1 MCENMTKST
10 INDRFDFFST
20 RLTFIEVT
28 KDQLLN
34 IELWH
39 YMSTFESHVY
49 GVFLQY
55 TRIKSDLRIPD
66 LKNIEEWTAIDGQKA
81 GLDIY
86 YYILTW
92 DKLKKIYERIVE
104 LINRLHQTVPVI
116 PKPFTVDFKL
126 WKKRIEHL
134 FSEFDTGIRN
144 EYEHPSLAP
153 YSVGHVIMWGNI
165 QIDNAGDIKAHV
177 GKDKFTNI
185 RNEHCMRIQK
195 LRTDLFDL
203 FLKHFSEKP
212 LTQELIKVRD
222 YIEENIDSILKE
234 IKEYKANN
242 DTKGFNDLLSK
253 FTMYDI
259 HLSKEGVALSK
270 TVKDKF
276 YSVLWNREVAKTI

>member
-1 MCENMTKST
+1 
-10 INDRFDFFST
+10 
-20 RLTFIEVT
+20 
-28 KDQLLN
+28 
-34 IELWH
+34 
-39 YMSTFESHVY
+39 
-49 GVFLQY
+49 
-55 TRIKSDLRIPD
+55 
-66 LKNIEEWTAIDGQKA
+66 
-81 GLDIY
+81 
-86 YYILTW
+86 
-92 DKLKKIYERIVE
+92 
-104 LINRLHQTVPVI
+104 
-116 PKPFTVDFKL
+116 
-126 WKKRIEHL
+126 
-134 FSEFDTGIRN
+134 
-144 EYEHPSLAP
+144 
-153 YSVGHVIMWGNI
+153 
-165 QIDNAGDIKAHV
+165 
-177 GKDKFTNI
+177 
-185 RNEHCMRIQK
+185 MRIQK

>member
-1 MCENMTKST
+1 MTT
-10 INDRFDFFST
+10 PTVNDRFDFFST
-20 RLTFIEVT
+20 RLNFIEVT

-39 YMSTFESHVY
+39 YLSAFESHVY

-55 TRIKSDLRIPD
+55 DRIKSDLVIPD
-66 LKNIEEWTAIDGQKA
+66 LKNVQVWPAIDGQKA

-92 DKLKKIYERIVE
+92 DKLKKIYDRIVE
-104 LINRLHQTVPVI
+104 FINRLHQMVPAI
-116 PKPFTVDFKL
+116 PKPFTEDFKL
-126 WKKRIEHL
+126 WKKRIENL
-134 FSEFDTGIRN
+134 FSEFDSGIRN

-153 YSVGHVIMWGNI
+153 YSVGQIIMWGGI
-165 QIDNAGDIKAHV
+165 QIDNSGDIKAHV

-212 LTQELIKVRD
+212 LTQELIKLRN

-234 IKEYKANN
+234 CKATN
-242 DTKGFNDLLSK
+242 DTNGFNDLLSK

-259 HLSKEGVALSK
+259 YLSKEGVALSR
-270 TVKDKF
+270 TVKEKF
-276 YSVLWNREVAKTI
+276 YSVLWNKEVDKTT

>member
-1 MCENMTKST
+1 MTT
-10 INDRFDFFST
+10 PPAINDRFEFFSS
-20 RLTFIEVT
+20 RLTFIEIT
-28 KDQLLN
+28 NDQLLN

-39 YMSTFESHVY
+39 YLSTFESHVY

-55 TRIKSDLRIPD
+55 VRIKSDLRIPD
-66 LKNIEEWTAIDGQKA
+66 LNNIQECPTIDGQKA

-86 YYILTW
+86 FYILTW
-92 DKLKKIYERIVE
+92 DKVKKIYDKIVE
-104 LINRLHQTVPVI
+104 LINRVHQNIPVI
-116 PKPFTVDFKL
+116 PKPFTADFKL
-126 WKKRIEHL
+126 WKKRIENL
-134 FSEFDTGIRN
+134 FSEFDSGIRN

-165 QIDNAGDIKAHV
+165 QIDNSGDIKAHA

-203 FLKHFSEKP
+203 FLKHFSKKP
-212 LTQELIKVRD
+212 LTQELIKVRN

-234 IKEYKANN
+234 LEVYKTNN
-242 DTKGFNDLLSK
+242 DTEGFNDLLSK

-259 HLSKEGVALSK
+259 YLSKEGVELSRTERTNFTLYCGIGK
-270 TVKDKF
+270 
-276 YSVLWNREVAKTI
+276 